1 MYRELQNGWIP
12 PTELSKEEY
21 DYIHKNMEEKPYLTG
36 FVGFG
41 CSFSG
46 KWFGG
51 YAKNKRGDNYCKAT
65 YNSLLKQ
72 IQLFKNSNFECRDY
86 KELKPCNAIIYCDPP
101 YQGTTQYSKQIVGE
115 FNTYEFWNTIREWSK
130 DNKVFISEYQ
140 APEDFKCIWKQE
152 THLEIRNKENKRER
166 RVEKLF
172 TYKNQ

>member
-1 MYRELQNGWIP
+1 MYKELQNGWIP

-21 DYIHKNMEEKPYLTG
+21 DYIHKNMEENPYLTG

-51 YAKNKRGDNYCKAT
+51 YARNKTGRNYCSNAH
-65 YNSLLKQ
+65 NSIVEKM
-72 IQLFKNSNFECRDY
+72 KNLRTAVFECKDY
-86 KELKPCNAIIYCDPP
+86 KELKPHNAIIYCDPP

-115 FNTYEFWNTIREWSK
+115 FNTYEFWNTMKEWSK

-140 APEDFKCIWKQE
+140 APEDFKCVWEQE
-152 THLEIRNKENKRER
+152 VRLDIRNKDNLKEKRI
-166 RVEKLF
+166 EKLF
-172 TYKNQ
+172 TYKN